1 MLSRKHYRLIAQAIA
16 DSGTEDESGWDK
28 KLIDKNELVNNL
40 SMKFKRDNNLFNR
53 SRFEDACE

>member
-1 MLSRKHYRLIAQAIA
+1 MLSRKYYKLIAQAIA

-40 SMKFKRDNNLFNR
+40 SMKFKRDNSLFNR

>member
-1 MLSRKHYRLIAQAIA
+1 MLSRKYYKLIAQAIA
-16 DSGTEDESGWDK
+16 DSGTADESGWDK

-40 SMKFKRDNNLFNR
+40 SMKFKRDNSLFNR

>member
-1 MLSRKHYRLIAQAIA
+1 MLSRKYYKLIAQAIA
-16 DSGTEDESGWDK
+16 DSGTEDKSGWDK

-40 SMKFKRDNNLFNR
+40 SMKFKSDNNLFNR